1 MEPQTSQKLIF
12 SVLAR
17 NHPGVLLRMV
27 GLFSRRGF
35 NIESLVASTTQDPD
49 YSRLSLVAL
58 GDRTIYK
65 QIRSQLLKLEEVV
78 RVEMLDAEDCSASEL
93 LLIKVRASED
103 NRNQLLVQVQAAGGR
118 ILDIGPSTLTIE
130 MSGRS
135 EVVDA
140 FIQAMDTYGIVEMA
154 RSGISVLERGD
165 KTIHDF
171 VD

>member
-1 MEPQTSQKLIF
+1 MEQRPQKLIF

-35 NIESLVASTTQDPD
+35 NIESLVASATQDPA
-49 YSRLSLVAL
+49 YSRLSLVVL
-58 GDRTIYK
+58 GDKTIYK

-78 RVEMLDAEDCSASEL
+78 RVEMLNGDDCSASEL
-93 LLIKVRASED
+93 LLIKVQANED

-118 ILDIGPSTLTIE
+118 ILDIGPSTLTVE

-135 EVVDA
+135 RVVDG
-140 FIQAMDTYGIVEMA
+140 FIQDMEAYGIVEMA
-154 RSGISVLERGD
+154 RSGVSVLERGD
-165 KTIHDF
+165 KTIHHF